1 MIWHATPTSPRYLR
15 VKRQN
20 QTYFVACQKE
30 DNFLFVK
37 EQVALANKEHSKDQI
52 RIVLPKDGTI
62 IEDEWTL
69 EKVIEED
76 TKDELELFCVFK
88 IADNEWE
95 PVSTVPLDAT
105 GA

>member
-1 MIWHATPTSPRYLR
+1 M
-15 VKRQN
+15 KRQN

-30 DNFLFVK
+30 DSFLFVK

-52 RIVLPKDGTI
+52 RLVLPKDGTI

-69 EKVIEED
+69 EKVVEED

>member
-1 MIWHATPTSPRYLR
+1 M
-15 VKRQN
+15 KRQN

-30 DNFLFVK
+30 DNFTFVK

-52 RIVLPKDGTI
+52 RLVLPKDGTI

-69 EKVIEED
+69 EKFAED
-76 TKDELELFCVFK
+76 SKDELELFCVFK

-95 PVSTVPLDAT
+95 PVSTVPLDGT